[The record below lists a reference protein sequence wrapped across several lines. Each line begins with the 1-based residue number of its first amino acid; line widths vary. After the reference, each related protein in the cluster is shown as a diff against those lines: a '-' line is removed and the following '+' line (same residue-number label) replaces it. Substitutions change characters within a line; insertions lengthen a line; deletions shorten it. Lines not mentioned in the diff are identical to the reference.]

1 MASAEQYAQWIVDN
15 QDKRGTEQF
24 EVVAQAYRQARAE
37 APAPTAVSASASP
50 STPGPETYEWSEVPL
65 EALSNLPASTY
76 NLVATLVEAAT
87 SPIDTAQAIGNVM
100 LGGLQEALPD
110 KAEQFIGRD
119 QESIDAFR
127 NLAGFYAERYGS
139 EEGFKRAVAEDP
151 AGILA
156 DLASVLTG
164 AGAGMRLTSLGA
176 KAYTLPGVAASTGN
190 LSQKLLSTAS
200 TIEPITAAARLAG
213 SGAGQ
218 VASGVLGRTTGVGS
232 SPIVEA
238 FKAGVEGGERGAGF
252 KQAMR
257 SGNIEPVLEAAKQ
270 NLNALKEK
278 RSQQYAA
285 GMADVAESTT
295 PLSFKGIYAAL
306 DSARDRYKFIDEVVD
321 ETALAAVQKAYDK
334 VNNWSSLPPEL
345 YHTPIGMDQLKRQIY
360 AISDQLPIEQ
370 KNARAA
376 ISDVYNAVKSDISKQ
391 APIYSQVMKGYTEA
405 SELISEI
412 ERTLLN
418 PKATVDTQ
426 LRKLAS
432 VMRNNVNT
440 NFGQRQKLL
449 DELEGQ
455 PNALRGPLAGA
466 SLSDAVPRGIQGAT
480 MGLTGLGAYGVGG
493 LPYLAGAAV
502 TSSPRVVGEAAY
514 AAGRAASPLTKIPA
528 DAFIRFPHL
537 RAIQDPIALMAAY
550 QSAVASSAAQG
561 NR

>member
-24 EVVAQAYRQARAE
+24 NIVAQAYQQARAE
-37 APAPTAVSASASP
+37 VPAPTAVSASAFP
-50 STPGPETYEWSEVPL
+50 STPGPATYEWSEVPL
-65 EALSNLPASTY
+65 EALSNLPSSTY
-76 NLVATLVEAAT
+76 NLVATLVEAVA
-87 SPIDTAQAIGNVM
+87 SPVDTAKAIGNIM
-100 LGGLQEALPD
+100 YGGLQKALPD
-110 KAEQFIGRD
+110 RAEQFIGKD
-119 QESIDAFR
+119 QESLDAF
-127 NLAGFYAERYGS
+127 NSLADFYAGRYGS
-139 EEGFKRAVAEDP
+139 EEGFKKAVAEDP

-164 AGAGMRLTSLGA
+164 AGAGARAAGLGA
-176 KAYTLPGVAASTGN
+176 TAQRLAK
-190 LSQKLLSTAS
+190 TAS
-200 TIEPITAAARLAG
+200 VIEPVTATARAAGAIG
-213 SGAGQ
+213 GKAVSGA
-218 VASGVLGRTTGVGS
+218 LGRTTGVGA

-238 FKAGVEGGERGAGF
+238 FKAGIEGGERGTGF
-252 KQAMR
+252 TQAMR

-278 RSQQYAA
+278 RSQQYAS

-295 PLSFKGIYAAL
+295 PLSFEGIYAAL
-306 DSARDRYKFIDEVVD
+306 DSAKNRYKFIDEVVD
-321 ETALAAVQKAYDK
+321 ETALAAVQSAYDK

-376 ISDVYNAVKSDISKQ
+376 ISDVYNAVKSDIAKQ
-391 APIYSQVMKGYTEA
+391 APIYSQVMRGYTEA

-455 PNALRGPLAGA
+455 PNALRAPLAGA

-502 TSSPRVVGEAAY
+502 TSSPRVVGEATY
-514 AAGRAASPLTKIPA
+514 AAGRAASPLATIPA
-528 DAFIRFPHL
+528 DALRRFPHL
-537 RAIQDPIALMAAY
+537 RGIQDPRALMAAY
-550 QSAVASSAAQG
+550 QAAVASSAAQG

>member
-15 QDKRGTEQF
+15 QDKRGTKQF
-24 EVVAQAYRQARAE
+24 EIVAQAYRQARAE
-37 APAPTAVSASASP
+37 VPTPTAVSASASP

-65 EALSNLPASTY
+65 EALSNLPSSTY
-76 NLVATLVEAAT
+76 NLVTTLVEAVA
-87 SPIDTAQAIGNVM
+87 SPVDTAKAIGNVM
-100 LGGLQEALPD
+100 YGGLQKALPD
-110 KAEQFIGRD
+110 GAERFIGKDR
-119 QESIDAFR
+119 ESINAF
-127 NLAGFYAERYGS
+127 NSLAEFYAGRYGS
-139 EEGFKRAVAEDP
+139 VEGFKRAVAEDP

-156 DLASVLTG
+156 DFASVLTG
-164 AGAGMRLTSLGA
+164 VGAGARVAGAGATAQKISKFASAIEPVTATA
-176 KAYTLPGVAASTGN
+176 KA
-190 LSQKLLSTAS
+190 
-200 TIEPITAAARLAG
+200 AG
-213 SGAGQ
+213 ALGGRA
-218 VASGVLGRTTGVGS
+218 VSGVLGRTTGVGA
-232 SPIVEA
+232 SPVVEA

-285 GMADVAESTT
+285 GMANVAESTT

-306 DSARDRYKFIDEVVD
+306 DSARGRYKYIDEVVD
-321 ETALAAVQKAYDK
+321 DTALAAVDEAYKK
-334 VNNWSSLPPEL
+334 VNHWSGLPPEL

-360 AISDQLPIEQ
+360 AISDKLPLEQ
-370 KNARAA
+370 QNARAA
-376 ISDVYNAVKSDISKQ
+376 ISDVYNAVKSDIASQ
-391 APIYSQVMKGYTEA
+391 APIYNQVMKGYTEA

-440 NFGQRQKLL
+440 NFGQRQKLI

-455 PNALRGPLAGA
+455 PNALRAPLAGA
-466 SLSDAVPRGIQGAT
+466 AMSDAVPRGIQGAT
-480 MGLTGLGAYGVGG
+480 MGLTSLGAYGVGG
-493 LPYLAGAAV
+493 LPYVAGSAAI
-502 TSSPRVVGEAAY
+502 SSPRVVGEATY
-514 AAGRAASPLTKIPA
+514 AAGRAASPLATISA
-528 DAFIRFPHL
+528 DAFRRFPHL
-537 RAIQDPIALMAAY
+537 RGIQDPRALMAAY
-550 QSAVASSAAQG
+550 QAAVASSAAQG